1 MAEPS
6 TSSTDEWGRAVFW
19 PQEARWRGGISFLV
33 IFCAYSFV
41 LSLDQFVSPHA
52 AALLWLPNA
61 VLVTALLR
69 FRPSDWLYVYSAGL
83 LAEVIGDL
91 TLSAMA
97 PHHALVL
104 GVANASEA
112 TLVVLVAALIAGSR
126 RSIGLLSIRGA
137 LSLVVGAVTV
147 PALTGTLGAFGLVW
161 AFDID
166 YLETW
171 RSWWFGDS
179 LGILVGV
186 PFGLLLRDTSRS
198 VARHRST
205 AMVLVGSGVAAV
217 LFVVSIALALTDMTM
232 LAPQVALANAV
243 LLSLLFGAVGA
254 PPAAALATISTL
266 IAISRHGDP
275 LASLVRDQIL
285 VVLAFT
291 AVYAIASAIESADRS
306 VRQLSDARKDLET
319 ANERLKL
326 LSRTDE
332 LTGLS
337 NRRALAEN
345 LGVLWASCV
354 RESKPVAML
363 MVDIDWFHHYNG
375 TYGHVA
381 GDEAIKRIASVVKGF
396 GSKKTDIVVRYGG
409 EEFLIILPSVTL
421 DYAEK
426 TANQIHQQVQ
436 DLNIEHSSSPVAP
449 IVTVSIGVLAQAVAT
464 PDAAIS
470 AVHRC
475 DELLYQAKE
484 TGRNQIVAE
493 QHWPDSTDV
502 PRVDGLSF

>member
-1 MAEPS
+1 MVELS
-6 TSSTDEWGRAVFW
+6 TTNRIDEWGRAVFW
-19 PQEARWRGGISFLV
+19 PQEARWRGVIWFLV
-33 IFCAYSFV
+33 IVCAYLFV
-41 LSLDQFVSPHA
+41 LSLDQFVSPHG

-69 FRPSDWLYVYSAGL
+69 FRPRDWLYVYSAGL

-104 GVANASEA
+104 GVANATEA

-126 RSIGLLSIRGA
+126 RSIGLLSIRGVLA
-137 LSLVVGAVTV
+137 LVVGAVTV

-179 LGILVGV
+179 LGLLVGV
-186 PFGLLLRDTSRS
+186 PLGLLLRDTSRS

-205 AMVLVGSGVAAV
+205 AMVLVGSGAAAV
-217 LFVVSIALALTDMTM
+217 LVVLSMALALTDMTM

-243 LLSLLFGAVGA
+243 LLSLIFGAVGA
-254 PPAAALATISTL
+254 PPGAALATISTL
-266 IAISRHGDP
+266 ITISRLENG
-275 LASLVRDQIL
+275 LADLVRDQLL
-285 VVLAFT
+285 VILAFV
-291 AVYAIASAIESADRS
+291 AVYAIAAATESADRS
-306 VRQLSDARKDLET
+306 VRQLSGARKDLES
-319 ANERLKL
+319 ANEQLAL

-332 LTGLS
+332 LTELS
-337 NRRALAEN
+337 NRRALAED
-345 LGVLWASCV
+345 LEILWAWCV
-354 RESKPVAML
+354 RESEPVAML
-363 MVDIDWFHHYNG
+363 MIDIDWFHQYNS

-381 GDEAIKRIASVVKGF
+381 GDEAIRRIASVVKGF
-396 GSKKTDIVVRYGG
+396 GREKTDMVVRYGG
-409 EEFLIILPSVTL
+409 DEFLIILPSATL
-421 DYAEK
+421 GYPEK
-426 TANQIHQQVQ
+426 VASQIRQQVQ

-449 IVTVSIGVLAQAVAT
+449 IVTVSVGVLAQALAT

-470 AVHRC
+470 AVDRC

-484 TGRNQIVAE
+484 AGRNQIVAE
-493 QHWPDSTDV
+493 QH
-502 PRVDGLSF
+502 